1 MNRDEPRWTEM
12 NRDEPRWTEI
22 NRDLVKLS
30 FYVVKVTILNEPRW
44 TEMNRYEPSTSQHST
59 AQHSTT
65 QHSPAQHR
73 TAQHS
78 SAQHNTAQHIT
89 AQIDWLSMYI
99 HTYICSLLPIASAPC
114 LFAQVCRC
122 EVSHISIAEVSQ
134 FSCNDVWT
142 HRSPCDSQ
150 DGLHPHEGGRPY
162 AIVHRRGID

>member
-1 MNRDEPRWTEM
+1 MNREWTEMNRDIVKFHFYEVKVTILNEPRWTEM
-12 NRDEPRWTEI
+12 NRDEPRWTEMNI
-22 NRDLVKLS
+22 DKPRS
-30 FYVVKVTILNEPRW
+30 CQIVVLLCKSDNSEW

-114 LFAQVCRC
+114 LFAQVRRC
-122 EVSHISIAEVSQ
+122 VVSHISIAEVSQ
-134 FSCNDVWT
+134 LSCNDVFT
-142 HRSPCDSQ
+142 
-150 DGLHPHEGGRPY
+150 
-162 AIVHRRGID
+162 RR

>member
-1 MNRDEPRWTEM
+1 MNREWTEMNRDEPRYCQISLLRGKSDNPEWTEM
-12 NRDEPRWTEI
+12 NRDEPRWTEMNI
-22 NRDLVKLS
+22 DKPRS
-30 FYVVKVTILNEPRW
+30 CQIVVLLCKSENSEW

-114 LFAQVCRC
+114 LFAQVRRC
-122 EVSHISIAEVSQ
+122 VVSHISIAEASQ
-134 FSCNDVWT
+134 LSCNDVFT
-142 HRSPCDSQ
+142 
-150 DGLHPHEGGRPY
+150 
-162 AIVHRRGID
+162 RR